1 MGTNW
6 LKMVKGFQRAS
17 ICFFFIFSL
26 KYNEAK
32 QNCPPPYGKSS
43 KKIQRGDSLKPSVN
57 KKCVSGIYIDG
68 NLNGGKFK
76 TIKW

>member
-1 MGTNW
+1 MGTNG

-26 KYNEAK
+26 EYSE
-32 QNCPPPYGKSS
+32 S
-43 KKIQRGDSLKPSVN
+43 KHYCRGDSLKPSVN

-68 NLNGGKFK
+68 N
-76 TIKW
+76 